1 MKKILF
7 ALSLSVLAPQ
17 LYAQSTD
24 NASTFTTT
32 DIQPKQR
39 ANEIGLFGQAVATGG
54 YNSALSI
61 AGVQYKKWLRPN
73 TGIRAILA
81 HGNYYSSLHT
91 PTNISISGDTII
103 NENLRTR
110 VNMVFLGGGIE
121 AQRHFYKRV
130 YLFAGLELKGGYGSG
145 YTDTL
150 YEKQYKESGHSTYTK
165 DILDIR
171 SGTPNVNM
179 TYLGFSPSIGAK
191 LQWNRLVIGAE
202 IFPAEMSVTFTNTS
216 GLQTS
221 SSDFNMGDLKQR
233 IFIHYRF

>member
-1 MKKILF
+1 MKKLMLV
-7 ALSLSVLAPQ
+7 ALLGACTPQ
-17 LYAQSTD
+17 LYAQSETEPVELSTD
-24 NASTFTTT
+24 VTKKERN
-32 DIQPKQR
+32 
-39 ANEIGLFGQAVATGG
+39 NEVGLFGQSVATSG
-54 YNSALSI
+54 YNSALSL
-61 AGVQYKKWLRPN
+61 AGVQYKRWLKPN
-73 TGIRAILA
+73 VGIRAILA
-81 HGNYYSSLHT
+81 HGNYNSFQYT
-91 PTNISISGDTII
+91 PNNINFIGDTVI

-110 VNMVFLGGGIE
+110 VNMAFAGIGVE

-145 YTDTL
+145 FTDTL
-150 YEKQYKESGHSTYTK
+150 YERQYKEPGHTSYTK
-165 DILDIR
+165 DIRDIR

-191 LQWNRLVIGAE
+191 LQWNRLIVGAE

-216 GLQTS
+216 GVQTS